1 MMNDIHGENIC
12 KLYAND
18 RKEITIKDKI
28 ELVISLFHEDSTT
41 LSKLI

>member
-1 MMNDIHGENIC
+1 MEKISAD
-12 KLYAND
+12 D

>member
-1 MMNDIHGENIC
+1 MNDIHGENIC

-18 RKEITIKDKI
+18 SNEMTIKDKI